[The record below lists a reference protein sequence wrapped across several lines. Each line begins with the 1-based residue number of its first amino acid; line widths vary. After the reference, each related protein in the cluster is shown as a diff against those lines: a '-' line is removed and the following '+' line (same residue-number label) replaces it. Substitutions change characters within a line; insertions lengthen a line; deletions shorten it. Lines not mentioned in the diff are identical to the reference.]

1 MVNSKY
7 KIDPYEYT
15 HHDQGGYCAFYRIFN
30 SKNLAFKEFISKS
43 KAEYARK
50 IQLKLSKYN
59 LAPKICSKLC
69 KVKYEK
75 IFPGQKSG
83 WGYITEIVK
92 IVEKNSVSLSK
103 VQKLV
108 DNIYDKT
115 KLKFWDCHWD
125 NIGYIRVGDKK
136 QLVCI
141 DTGKETWEGHSN
153 YFGNTDPGPKC
164 AYCLKYRCECTGE

>member
-59 LAPKICSKLC
+59 LAPKICSKLSS
-69 KVKYEK
+69 
-75 IFPGQKSG
+75 IFKRKHELNCALFKP
-83 WGYITEIVK
+83 EL
-92 IVEKNSVSLSK
+92 N
-103 VQKLV
+103 
-108 DNIYDKT
+108 N
-115 KLKFWDCHWD
+115 
-125 NIGYIRVGDKK
+125 VG
-136 QLVCI
+136 
-141 DTGKETWEGHSN
+141 E
-153 YFGNTDPGPKC
+153 
-164 AYCLKYRCECTGE
+164 A